1 MYGVR
6 ERMLLRHLV
15 ETEGLTQTAAAHQL
29 GVHRKTLQRWIADG
43 LLDTEL
49 DVITAR
55 YGPRPPVP
63 TCTRGSRARRRS
75 RRSRRWEP
83 AD

>member
-1 MYGVR
+1 MSGVR

-15 ETEGLTQTAAAHQL
+15 ETDGLTQTVAAHQL
-29 GVHRKTLQRWIADG
+29 DIHRKTLQRRIADG

-55 YGPRPPVP
+55 YGPRPR
-63 TCTRGSRARRRS
+63 CRRS
-75 RRSRRWEP
+75 SRW
-83 AD
+83 